1 MSKLPHLAA
10 VIALILG
17 LVAPVLM
24 SGEPKK
30 VDADVVG
37 WVPWLAFVFLVGGVV
52 AARRAEGAA
61 SGVWPGLAA
70 GICGIA
76 CLVAA
81 GMAVGAERQNYWDAW
96 HFASLFWA
104 GALSSVLALVALRRA
119 REHSEAAGFGLPLA
133 AMLVL
138 AYIVLVSWMTF
149 PFVQDIEGAIVRWTY
164 LLTHG

>member
-10 VIALILG
+10 LIALVLG

-30 VDADVVG
+30 VDADLVA
-37 WVPWLAFVFLVGGVV
+37 WIPWLSFVFLVGGAV
-52 AARRAEGAA
+52 AARRAESTA
-61 SGVWPGLAA
+61 SAVWPGLAA
-70 GICGIA
+70 GVTGIA

-104 GALSSVLALVALRRA
+104 GALSSVLSLVSLQAA
-119 REHSEAAGFGLPLA
+119 RKDSEAAGFGFPLA

-138 AYIVLVSWMTF
+138 AYVVLVSWMTF